1 MRGEDC
7 IVKKRKFP
15 DEVLNAFGN
24 PMPNPVVRRLKRL
37 HKKRHGTDESNN
49 NEGDEEYDED
59 ANETLNIEM
68 ASHGYEQ
75 FVIVQGPDLPTITFH
90 DNSYGGMEGETTPEA
105 ANLHG
110 APFTNLNLEEKS
122 PETASPEDEIEAPDT
137 SNYKGGYKYPTHPPG
152 YGGRPSEAPAGPF
165 TYDSAL
171 ILAYAEPSD
180 IDICNAALMILESAD
195 TAKHDMPSANRDFLR
210 EAIAYG
216 HTEANSHEV
225 DIPARDPSPKK
236 EWGEIHPSRTTK
248 LATMPKPCSW
258 CGTEANLE
266 RCTERC
272 RRELCQECLPTTKH
286 HPCSVWANMVW
297 ENAIGDTELRE
308 THSIEAAPGGAKEL
322 SKEALEMS
330 TTTYTC
336 ATRDISE
343 PDHMSE
349 PVQVTSVGAL
359 KHAIDSTHARKPEES
374 PSETE
379 WRAADRKSVDIISRA
394 GGSYFEIGDAGKQ
407 GQTTLSVV
415 QKKIKIAKPTE
426 KGAHKSRK
434 AIDGAWRP
442 RSATPRAA
450 RRPWAPTAAPA
461 SSSTRSVAPPTAR
474 RTPSAVGPR

>member
-1 MRGEDC
+1 MSE
-7 IVKKRKFP
+7 P
-15 DEVLNAFGN
+15 SWPPLHVLGAWRTATSGSILL
-24 PMPNPVVRRLKRL
+24 R
-37 HKKRHGTDESNN
+37 
-49 NEGDEEYDED
+49 
-59 ANETLNIEM
+59 
-68 ASHGYEQ
+68 
-75 FVIVQGPDLPTITFH
+75 
-90 DNSYGGMEGETTPEA
+90 EA
-105 ANLHG
+105 IA
-110 APFTNLNLEEKS
+110 
-122 PETASPEDEIEAPDT
+122 
-137 SNYKGGYKYPTHPPG
+137 
-152 YGGRPSEAPAGPF
+152 
-165 TYDSAL
+165 YDSEL
-171 ILAYAEPSD
+171 TLAYAEPSD
-180 IDICNAALMILESAD
+180 IDVCNAALMILESAD
-195 TAKHDMPSANRDFLR
+195 TAKHGMLSASRDFQR
-210 EAIAYG
+210 EAITYG

-225 DIPARDPSPKK
+225 DIPTRDPSPKK
-236 EWGEIHPSRTTK
+236 EWGETHPSRTTK

-297 ENAIGDTELRE
+297 ENAVGDTELRE

-374 PSETE
+374 PSKEE
-379 WRAADRKSVDIISRA
+379 WRAADRKSVDIIARA
-394 GGSYFEIGDAGKQ
+394 GGSYFGM
-407 GQTTLSVV
+407 SVD

-442 RSATPRAA
+442 LGNPSCS
-450 RRPWAPTAAPA
+450 PTTVGTD
-461 SSSTRSVAPPTAR
+461 SSSSLVIDTERGATKSELNLR
-474 RTPSAVGPR
+474 RQQKNWNMTVDSITPMQKFEQYKPSQEYQVFGLGDNGKTVFALSHDSRAGENVEE